1 MEKRVKVLLQSG
13 ARSFAAQNG
22 EQVTVV
28 DVLLDDGLNQYIAS
42 AFDKEALALSQQ
54 PLVCQEKEYTVDLQ
68 MTVNKTQEGK
78 YFQKVKLVRIKPV

>member
-28 DVLLDDGLNQYIAS
+28 DVLLDDGLNQYFAS

-54 PLVCQEKEYTVDLQ
+54 PLVVQEREYAVDLQ
-68 MTVNKTQEGK
+68 LSVNKSQDGK
-78 YFQKVKLVRIKPV
+78 YFQKVRLVRIKQL

>member
-1 MEKRVKVLLQSG
+1 MLQSG

-54 PLVCQEKEYTVDLQ
+54 PLVVQEREYVADLQ
-68 MTVNKTQEGK
+68 MSVNKSQEGK
-78 YFQKVKLVRIKPV
+78 YFQKVKLIRIKPV